1 MIILICLMGLIAAGL
16 PIANGFIMEHM
27 VTSAVKNMDQGK
39 KQPGFHHRI
48 KILDYDRS
56 LYSTV
61 ITWQIQNQSRFSK
74 NQLPLV
80 VLVDRAKHGWFSIES
95 RTSLEKN
102 PWYADWVETR
112 LNGKDPL
119 DIRTKALVTGKITSK
134 IHMDAFSFE
143 DQGKTVQVQ
152 ALDAAISTN
161 KELET
166 LKAQG
171 SWQGAS
177 LEQELKL
184 GPVVFDSDM
193 HRLTDYLWEGKNTF
207 SLEQLFID
215 GQNNDSLD
223 LKRIS
228 LTSDTTTTEDKTR
241 MTAAT
246 GLHAEGVTINHTPL
260 SAWNAD
266 LKLKQINIQALE
278 HVMAIYSN
286 IISKAAQ
293 VLERQGST
301 PSDYQIFLKEQ
312 MARNRSRILFG
323 LNRLLKKDLGVEV
336 SNLDIELPQ
345 GKVTGSLDVTLKK
358 NINTSGLFMLVMK
371 PEKLLACFSL
381 DAKLKIPAVFSNGN
395 TWMTDPLIPGMA
407 TGLFIADL
415 DRISSK
421 VQIKENKLFLN
432 GNEVVLDM

>member
-1 MIILICLMGLIAAGL
+1 MIILICLLGLIAAGL

-39 KQPGFHHRI
+39 KRPGFHHRI
-48 KILDYDRS
+48 KILDYDRG

-80 VLVDRAKHGWFSIES
+80 VLVDQAKHGWFSIES

-102 PWYADWVETR
+102 PWYADWVDAR

-119 DIRTKALVTGKITSK
+119 DIQTRALVTGKITSK

-143 DQGKTVQVQ
+143 DQGQTVQVQ
-152 ALDAAISTN
+152 AMDAAISTD

-166 LKAQG
+166 LKAKG

-177 LEQELKL
+177 LGQELKL
-184 GPVVFDSDM
+184 GPVAFESNM
-193 HRLTDYLWEGKNTF
+193 HRLTDYIWEGKNTF

-215 GQNNDSLD
+215 GQNNESLD
-223 LKRIS
+223 LKRIF
-228 LTSDTTTTEDKTR
+228 LTSNTTATEDKTR
-241 MTAAT
+241 MTMTT
-246 GLHAEGVTINHTPL
+246 GLHADGVTINHTPL

-266 LKLKQINIQALE
+266 LKLKQVNIQALE

-286 IISKAAQ
+286 IFSKAAQ
-293 VLERQGST
+293 TLERQGND
-301 PSDYQIFLKEQ
+301 PSDYQIILKEQ
-312 MARNRSRILFG
+312 MTRNRSRILFA
-323 LNRLLKKDLGVEV
+323 LNKLLKKDLGVEV

-345 GKVTGSLDVTLKK
+345 GKVTGSLDFTLKK
-358 NINTSGLFMLVMK
+358 DVNTSGLFMLVMK
-371 PEKLLACFSL
+371 PEKLIACFSL
-381 DAKLKIPAVFSNGN
+381 DAKLKLPTIFANGK
-395 TWMTDPLIPGMA
+395 TWMTEPLIPGMI

-415 DRISSK
+415 DRISSEI
-421 VQIKENKLFLN
+421 QIKKNKLFLN